1 MTGPDPPAAA
11 LCGFPVRIAP
21 PDLAPWRAGNTG
33 IPGVTSHAAAAPGP
47 HVLLLALMH
56 GNEFAGAVVL
66 DRLLRAKLRPLAGR
80 LSIAF
85 ANLDAFDG
93 FDAANPTA
101 SRYLDED
108 MNRLWDPAVLDGP
121 HRSRELDRARALRP
135 AVEAADVVLDLH
147 SMLWPSDPLI
157 LAGAAPRGRALAEA
171 IGAPGLVVADRGHA
185 NGARLIDH
193 PRFTDPA
200 GTDFTSG
207 ARAILVEAGQHWE
220 PATIET
226 AAASVA
232 GLLRHLGLARTH
244 PALPVPAPQPR
255 QVAEVTHVVTAA
267 TAGFAFVRAFRG
279 GEVIARRNTLIA
291 LDGTTEIRTPHDD
304 CLLVMPSLR
313 PGRGHTAVR
322 LARFVGV

>member
-11 LCGFPVRIAP
+11 LGSFPVRIAP

-33 IPGVTSHAAAAPGP
+33 IEGVTSHAAAAPGP

-56 GNEFAGAVVL
+56 GNELAGAVVL

-80 LSIAF
+80 LSIGF
-85 ANLDAFDG
+85 ANLDAFDS
-93 FDAANPTA
+93 FDPGNPTA

-108 MNRLWDPAVLDGP
+108 MNRLWNPAVLDGP

-135 AVEAADVVLDLH
+135 AIEAADVVLDLH

-157 LAGAAPRGRALAEA
+157 LAGSAARGRALAA
-171 IGAPGLVVADRGHA
+171 SIGAPGLVVADRGHA

-200 GTDFTSG
+200 GA
-207 ARAILVEAGQHWE
+207 ARAVLVEAGQHWE

-232 GLLRHLGLARTH
+232 GLLRALGLARAH
-244 PALPVPAPQPR
+244 PALPVPAPLPCR
-255 QVAEVTHVVTAA
+255 IAEVTQVVTAA

-322 LARFVGV
+322 LARFVAA